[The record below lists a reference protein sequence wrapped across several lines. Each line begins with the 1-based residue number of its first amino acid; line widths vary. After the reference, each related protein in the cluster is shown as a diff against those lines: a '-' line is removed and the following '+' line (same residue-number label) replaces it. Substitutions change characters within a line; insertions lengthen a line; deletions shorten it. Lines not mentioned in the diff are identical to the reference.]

1 MEFLIYS
8 YIKGTLE
15 EVSEDLIVVE
25 NNGIGYNIRISARM
39 LDALPA
45 RGEQVK
51 IYTYLYVKEDAFS
64 LFGFPSRDELEM
76 FKLLIN
82 VSGIGPKGGLAVLS
96 VLSANDLRFA
106 IVAEDAKTISKAP
119 GIGSKTAKRLI
130 IELKDKID
138 LEVAIETGFEEMET
152 PAAGGNSNNRIRKE
166 ASEALVALGYSATEA
181 SKVLSGIEITEDD
194 DVERVLKA
202 ALKNMA
208 LF

>member
-1 MEFLIYS
+1 MYS

-138 LEVAIETGFEEMET
+138 LEAAIETGFEEMET

-181 SKVLSGIEITEDD
+181 SKVLSGIEITEGD
-194 DVERVLKA
+194 DVESVLKA

>member
-1 MEFLIYS
+1 MYS
-8 YIKGTLE
+8 YITGTLE
-15 EVSEDLIVVE
+15 EISEDQIVVE
-25 NNGIGYNIRISARM
+25 NHGIGYNIRISARM
-39 LDALPA
+39 LDVLPT
-45 RGEQVK
+45 RGEEIK

-96 VLSANDLRFA
+96 VLSANDLRYA
-106 IVAEDAKTISKAP
+106 IVAEDVKTISKAP
-119 GIGSKTAKRLI
+119 GVGSKTAKRLI

-138 LEVAIETGFEEMET
+138 LEEVIENGFEQVE
-152 PAAGGNSNNRIRKE
+152 AANLVSGSNNRIRKE
-166 ASEALVALGYSATEA
+166 AADALVALGYSATEA
-181 SKVLSGIEITEDD
+181 SKVLSGIEITEDS

-208 LF
+208 FL

>member
-1 MEFLIYS
+1 MYS

-15 EVSEDLIVVE
+15 EISEDQIVVE
-25 NNGIGYNIRISARM
+25 NHGIGYNIRISARM
-39 LDALPA
+39 LDVLPT
-45 RGEQVK
+45 RGEEIK

-96 VLSANDLRFA
+96 VLSANDLRYA
-106 IVAEDAKTISKAP
+106 IVAEDVKTISKAP
-119 GIGSKTAKRLI
+119 GVGSKTAKRLI

-138 LEVAIETGFEEMET
+138 LEEVIENGFEQVEDPILY
-152 PAAGGNSNNRIRKE
+152 PAAITV
-166 ASEALVALGYSATEA
+166 SEKKPAEHWLPWIQCYRSL
-181 SKVLSGIEITEDD
+181 KVLSGIEITEDS

-208 LF
+208 FL

>member
-1 MEFLIYS
+1 MYS

-15 EVSEDLIVVE
+15 EISEDQIVVE
-25 NNGIGYNIRISARM
+25 NHGIGYNIRISARM
-39 LDALPA
+39 LDVLPT
-45 RGEQVK
+45 RGEEIK

-96 VLSANDLRFA
+96 VLSANDLRYA
-106 IVAEDAKTISKAP
+106 IVAEDVKTISKAP
-119 GIGSKTAKRLI
+119 GVGSKTAKRLI

-138 LEVAIETGFEEMET
+138 LEEVIENGFEQVE
-152 PAAGGNSNNRIRKE
+152 AANPVSGSNNRIRKE
-166 ASEALVALGYSATEA
+166 AADALVALGYSATEA
-181 SKVLSGIEITEDD
+181 SKVLSCIEITEDS

-208 LF
+208 FL

>member
-1 MEFLIYS
+1 MYS
-8 YIKGTLE
+8 YIKGTLVE
-15 EVSEDLIVVE
+15 ISEDQIVVE
-25 NNGIGYNIRISARM
+25 NHGIGYNIRISARM
-39 LDALPA
+39 LDVLPT
-45 RGEQVK
+45 RGEEIK

-96 VLSANDLRFA
+96 VLSANDLRYA
-106 IVAEDAKTISKAP
+106 NVAEDVKTISKAP
-119 GIGSKTAKRLI
+119 GVGSKTAKRLI

-138 LEVAIETGFEEMET
+138 LEEVIENGFEQVE
-152 PAAGGNSNNRIRKE
+152 AANPVSGSNNRIRKE
-166 ASEALVALGYSATEA
+166 AADALVALGYSATEA
-181 SKVLSGIEITEDD
+181 SKVLSGIEITEDS

-208 LF
+208 FL

>member
-1 MEFLIYS
+1 MYS

-82 VSGIGPKGGLAVLS
+82 VSGIGPKGGLAFLS

-138 LEVAIETGFEEMET
+138 LEAAIETGFEEMET

-181 SKVLSGIEITEDD
+181 SKVLSGIEITEVD
-194 DVERVLKA
+194 DVESVLKA

>member
-1 MEFLIYS
+1 MYS

-15 EVSEDLIVVE
+15 EISEAQIVVE
-25 NNGIGYNIRISARM
+25 NHGIGYNIRISARM
-39 LDALPA
+39 LDVLPT
-45 RGEQVK
+45 RGEEIK

-96 VLSANDLRFA
+96 VLSANDLRYA
-106 IVAEDAKTISKAP
+106 IVAEDVKTISKAP
-119 GIGSKTAKRLI
+119 GVGSKTAKRLI

-138 LEVAIETGFEEMET
+138 LEEVIENGFEQVEASN
-152 PAAGGNSNNRIRKE
+152 PVSGSNNRIRKE
-166 ASEALVALGYSATEA
+166 AADALVALGYSATEA
-181 SKVLSGIEITEDD
+181 SKVLSGIEITEDS

-208 LF
+208 FL

>member
-1 MEFLIYS
+1 MYS

-138 LEVAIETGFEEMET
+138 LEAAIETGFEEMET

-166 ASEALVALGYSATEA
+166 ASEALVSLGYSTTEA
-181 SKVLSGIEITEDD
+181 SKVLSGIEITEED
-194 DVERVLKA
+194 DVESVLKA

>member
-1 MEFLIYS
+1 MYS

-51 IYTYLYVKEDAFS
+51 IYTDLYVKEDAFS

-138 LEVAIETGFEEMET
+138 LEAAIETGFEEMET

-181 SKVLSGIEITEDD
+181 SKVLSGIEITEVD
-194 DVERVLKA
+194 DVESVLKA

>member
-1 MEFLIYS
+1 MYS

-15 EVSEDLIVVE
+15 EVSEDLVVVE

-96 VLSANDLRFA
+96 VLSANELRFA
-106 IVAEDAKTISKAP
+106 IVAEDSKTISKAP

-138 LEVAIETGFEEMET
+138 LETAIETGFEEMET

-194 DVERVLKA
+194 DVESVLKA

>member
-1 MEFLIYS
+1 
-8 YIKGTLE
+8 
-15 EVSEDLIVVE
+15 
-25 NNGIGYNIRISARM
+25 
-39 LDALPA
+39 
-45 RGEQVK
+45 
-51 IYTYLYVKEDAFS
+51 
-64 LFGFPSRDELEM
+64 M

-119 GIGSKTAKRLI
+119 GIGRKTVKRLI

-138 LEVAIETGFEEMET
+138 LEAAIETGFEEMET

-181 SKVLSGIEITEDD
+181 SKVLSGIEITEVD
-194 DVERVLKA
+194 DVESVLKA

>member
-1 MEFLIYS
+1 MYS

-25 NNGIGYNIRISARM
+25 NNGIGYNIHISARM

-119 GIGSKTAKRLI
+119 GVGSKTAKRLI

-138 LEVAIETGFEEMET
+138 LEAAIETGFEEMET
-152 PAAGGNSNNRIRKE
+152 PAAGGSSNNHIRKE
-166 ASEALVALGYSATEA
+166 ASEALVALGYSPTEA
-181 SKVLSGIEITEDD
+181 SKVLSGIEITEHD
-194 DVERVLKA
+194 DVESVLKA

>member
-1 MEFLIYS
+1 MYS

-25 NNGIGYNIRISARM
+25 NNGIGYNIHISARM
-39 LDALPA
+39 LDALPV

-51 IYTYLYVKEDAFS
+51 IYTYLYIKEDAFS

-119 GIGSKTAKRLI
+119 GVGSKTAKRLI

-138 LEVAIETGFEEMET
+138 LGDAIETGFEEMET
-152 PAAGGNSNNRIRKE
+152 PAAGGSSNNRIRKE

-194 DVERVLKA
+194 DVESVLKA

>member
-1 MEFLIYS
+1 MYS

-15 EVSEDLIVVE
+15 EISEDQIVVE
-25 NNGIGYNIRISARM
+25 NHGIGYKIRISARM
-39 LDALPA
+39 LDVLPT
-45 RGEQVK
+45 RGEEIK

-96 VLSANDLRFA
+96 VLSANDLRYA
-106 IVAEDAKTISKAP
+106 IVAEDVKTISKAP
-119 GIGSKTAKRLI
+119 GVGSKTAKRLI

-138 LEVAIETGFEEMET
+138 LEEVIENGFEQVE
-152 PAAGGNSNNRIRKE
+152 AANPVSGSNNRIRKE
-166 ASEALVALGYSATEA
+166 AADALVALGYSATEA
-181 SKVLSGIEITEDD
+181 SKVLSGIEITEDS

-208 LF
+208 FL

>member
-1 MEFLIYS
+1 MYS

-15 EVSEDLIVVE
+15 EISEDQIVVE
-25 NNGIGYNIRISARM
+25 NHGIGYNIRISARM
-39 LDALPA
+39 LDVLPT
-45 RGEQVK
+45 RVEEIK

-96 VLSANDLRFA
+96 VLSANDLRYA
-106 IVAEDAKTISKAP
+106 IVAEDVKTISKAP
-119 GIGSKTAKRLI
+119 GVGSKTAKRLI

-138 LEVAIETGFEEMET
+138 LEEVIENGFEQVEASN
-152 PAAGGNSNNRIRKE
+152 PVSGSNNRIRKE
-166 ASEALVALGYSATEA
+166 AADALVALGYSATEA
-181 SKVLSGIEITEDD
+181 SKVLSGIEITEDS

-208 LF
+208 FL

>member
-1 MEFLIYS
+1 MYS

-106 IVAEDAKTISKAP
+106 IVAEDAKT
-119 GIGSKTAKRLI
+119 TKRLI

>member
-1 MEFLIYS
+1 MEFLMYS

>member
-1 MEFLIYS
+1 MYS

-25 NNGIGYNIRISARM
+25 NNGIVYNIRISARM

-138 LEVAIETGFEEMET
+138 LEAAIETGFEEMET

-181 SKVLSGIEITEDD
+181 SKVLSGIEITEVD
-194 DVERVLKA
+194 DVESVLKA

>member
-1 MEFLIYS
+1 MYS

-96 VLSANDLRFA
+96 VL
-106 IVAEDAKTISKAP
+106 
-119 GIGSKTAKRLI
+119 
-130 IELKDKID
+130 
-138 LEVAIETGFEEMET
+138 
-152 PAAGGNSNNRIRKE
+152 
-166 ASEALVALGYSATEA
+166 
-181 SKVLSGIEITEDD
+181 
-194 DVERVLKA
+194 
-202 ALKNMA
+202 
-208 LF
+208 

>member
-1 MEFLIYS
+1 MYS

-25 NNGIGYNIRISARM
+25 NNGIGYNIHISARM
-39 LDALPA
+39 LDALPV

-119 GIGSKTAKRLI
+119 GVGSKTAKRLI

-138 LEVAIETGFEEMET
+138 LGDAIETGFEEMET
-152 PAAGGNSNNRIRKE
+152 PVAGGSSNSRIRKE

-194 DVERVLKA
+194 DVESVLKT

>member
-1 MEFLIYS
+1 MYS

-15 EVSEDLIVVE
+15 EISEDQTVVE
-25 NNGIGYNIRISARM
+25 NHGIGYNIRISARM
-39 LDALPA
+39 LDVLPT
-45 RGEQVK
+45 RGEEIK

-96 VLSANDLRFA
+96 VLSANDLRYA
-106 IVAEDAKTISKAP
+106 IVAEDVKTISKAP
-119 GIGSKTAKRLI
+119 GVGSKTAKRLI

-138 LEVAIETGFEEMET
+138 LEEVIENGFEQVE
-152 PAAGGNSNNRIRKE
+152 AANPVSGSNNRIRKE
-166 ASEALVALGYSATEA
+166 AADALVALGYSATEA
-181 SKVLSGIEITEDD
+181 SKVLSGIEITEDS

-208 LF
+208 FL